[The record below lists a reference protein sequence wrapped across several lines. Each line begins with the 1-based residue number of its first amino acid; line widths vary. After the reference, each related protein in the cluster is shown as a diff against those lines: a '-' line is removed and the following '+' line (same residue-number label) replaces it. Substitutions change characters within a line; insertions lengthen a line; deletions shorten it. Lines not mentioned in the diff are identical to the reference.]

1 MGREDSFFKPALI
14 VDFRGIVRRLLA
26 NSSTGMP
33 REDAE
38 QLLLRELK
46 AVSADAKDQ
55 GFADAE
61 AAEAAAGEPNAGDL
75 MSSAINRFVKPA
87 ADESQMEEPET

>member
-55 GFADAE
+55 GFADADV
-61 AAEAAAGEPNAGDL
+61 GNILNCPKSGSKGLICD
-75 MSSAINRFVKPA
+75 S
-87 ADESQMEEPET
+87 

>member
-1 MGREDSFFKPALI
+1 MFP
-14 VDFRGIVRRLLA
+14 
-26 NSSTGMP
+26 T
-33 REDAE
+33 
-38 QLLLRELK
+38 
-46 AVSADAKDQ
+46 
-55 GFADAE
+55 AE